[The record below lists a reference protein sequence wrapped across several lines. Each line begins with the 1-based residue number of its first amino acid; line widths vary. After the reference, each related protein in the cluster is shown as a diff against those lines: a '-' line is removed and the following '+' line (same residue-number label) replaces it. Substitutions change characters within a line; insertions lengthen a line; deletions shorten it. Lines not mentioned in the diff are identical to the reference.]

1 MRIIKSHVH
10 LSVAAQVI
18 LRIGLIVGITEYLI
32 MLYFN
37 VTGINPLGPLAAI
50 FDAGLLVILGSPSLY
65 FFVVRPYILDREKQ
79 HSIVEFLAHH
89 DELTKLCNRRMFDE
103 HLKRCIPALAR
114 HGHFGALIYFD
125 LDGFK
130 PINDEYGHEMGDR
143 VLMKLGS
150 RLSKS
155 LRSEEISARIGG
167 DEFILLIGNAGNDRP
182 SARHH
187 AKVLA
192 QRISTLVREPMVIQG
207 VILQVGCSMGVHILT
222 PSTQSPLLAVKAADL
237 AMYQA
242 KHTERG
248 SIVFSDTRQKPNYE
262 IVNIGVMEIDHEHQQ
277 IDQLLGRLF
286 DPKCDRVQGMAMLIQ
301 EVTQHF
307 QNEVKISVRL
317 GLGMTQEHIVEHVRL
332 LKLLEGVVPTGDE
345 PVMLEQLA
353 TIGQLLQ
360 DHILEYDRSLSVV
373 RGASAAL
380 A

>member
-1 MRIIKSHVH
+1 
-10 LSVAAQVI
+10 
-18 LRIGLIVGITEYLI
+18 

-37 VTGINPLGPLAAI
+37 VTAIDPLGPLAAV
-50 FDAGLLVILGSPSLY
+50 FDAGLLVILCSPALY
-65 FFVVRPYILDREKQ
+65 FFVVQPYILDREKE

-103 HLKRCIPALAR
+103 HLKRCIPSLAR
-114 HGHFGALIYFD
+114 HGNFGALIYFD

-143 VLMKLGS
+143 VLMELGS

-155 LRSEEISARIGG
+155 LRSEEISARVGG
-167 DEFILLIGNAGNDRP
+167 DEFILLIGNAGKDRT

-187 AKVLA
+187 AEVLA
-192 QRISTLVREPMVIQG
+192 QRISTLVREPMAIQG
-207 VILQVGCSMGVHILT
+207 IILQVGCSMGVHILT

-242 KHTERG
+242 KNTQQG
-248 SIVFSDTRQKPNYE
+248 SIVFSDTLQKPNYE
-262 IVNIGVMEIDHEHQQ
+262 IVKIGVIEIDHEHQQ

-317 GLGMTQEHIVEHVRL
+317 GLGMTQEHIVEHARL
-332 LKLLEGVVPTGDE
+332 LKLLKGIVPTGDE

-373 RGASAAL
+373 KDAEAAP